1 MGRRCFLFVLLFV
14 PALLAHSEVP
24 ASAGPKIEVQERVFD
39 FKEMIEGQTI
49 EHVYKVQNKGDQ
61 PLEIQ
66 RAKPG

>member
-1 MGRRCFLFVLLFV
+1 LGRRCFLFVLLLI
-14 PALLAHSEVP
+14 ALLAHYEVP
-24 ASAGPKIEVQERVFD
+24 ASAAPKIEVQERVFD
-39 FKEMIEGQTI
+39 FKEMTEGQTI

>member
-1 MGRRCFLFVLLFV
+1 LV
-14 PALLAHSEVP
+14 HSEAP
-24 ASAGPKIEVQERVFD
+24 ASAAPKIEVQERVFD

>member
-1 MGRRCFLFVLLFV
+1 MRRGRFLFVLLLI
-14 PALLAHSEVP
+14 ALLVHSEVP
-24 ASAGPKIEVQERVFD
+24 ASAAPKIEVQERVFD